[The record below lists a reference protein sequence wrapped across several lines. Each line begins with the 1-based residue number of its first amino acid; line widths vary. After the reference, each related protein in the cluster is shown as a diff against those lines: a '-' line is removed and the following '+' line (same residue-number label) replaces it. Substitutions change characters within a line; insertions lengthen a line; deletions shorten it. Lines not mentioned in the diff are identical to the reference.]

1 MRNCGCPH
9 RDVRSAIER
18 GACRRLACMRPYP
31 LQVPAVEHHPT
42 VGCPSTV
49 MTGLKSIPR
58 SPETDGSHRINV
70 ADECGDSKA

>member
-1 MRNCGCPH
+1 
-9 RDVRSAIER
+9 
-18 GACRRLACMRPYP
+18 MRPYA

-58 SPETDGSHRINV
+58 SPETDGGHRINV

>member
-1 MRNCGCPH
+1 
-9 RDVRSAIER
+9 
-18 GACRRLACMRPYP
+18 MRPYP

-58 SPETDGSHRINV
+58 SSETEGSHRINL
-70 ADECGDSKA
+70 ADERGDSKA